1 MIVVVLTQR
10 EAARHLAAMAPDLS
24 TRRGPRTPRPRPRGC
39 STRASWPA
47 PATAAAPRA
56 HLRLPRHACPLQVTW
71 AQPPRG
77 GEKLASWTPRRWR
90 EPAPHRP
97 LQRRPRNCPE
107 RRSRIHGEPHGPA
120 GGAAALGRGQAAPP
134 ATAAGPVPRS
144 GGRAARILRPVR
156 HPRCRPGRGTSVRAG
171 SGAASPRR
179 SAHAGGHCPRRPV
192 QQGDLFSV
200 SPILTGLFTGFGA
213 HLHFPD
219 AGEVEPPPP
228 GLSAATSRHLRPGSL
243 PPPPPRGVR
252 PHAPQ
257 APWPRRALEARE
269 PGALYPPH
277 LLHQTPRESATK
289 EVPRAVRV
297 RGRLQ
302 GGPELLDLAARGD
315 LAGGSWGRGSHR
327 ADGPCSP
334 SLWGTVHCS
343 SLVEGPPAGTL
354 DQAHLHAS
362 SWPLCR
368 PPVQTLSARP
378 AGVRPAGS
386 VQEAAGS
393 QCVVSKSPQPQS
405 KPGGGQPCEVVTW
418 WPRCFA
424 GSR

>member
-1 MIVVVLTQR
+1 MAR
-10 EAARHLAAMAPDLS
+10 EPRAL
-24 TRRGPRTPRPRPRGC
+24 GP
-39 STRASWPA
+39 
-47 PATAAAPRA
+47 AAAPRGPA
-56 HLRLPRHACPLQVTW
+56 GLPRPLPPPPGRTCGYLATPVHCRSPGHSRHAEERSWPAGHHGAGVS
-71 AQPPRG
+71 QPRAVLSSVDRG
-77 GEKLASWTPRRWR
+77 TVQRDAAAPTASPTVPQ
-90 EPAPHRP
+90 A
-97 LQRRPRNCPE
+97 
-107 RRSRIHGEPHGPA
+107 HGPA
-120 GGAAALGRGQAAPP
+120 GGAAASGRGQAAPP

-156 HPRCRPGRGTSVRAG
+156 HPRSRRSLPWARCRPGRGTSVRAG

-243 PPPPPRGVR
+243 PPPPPRGVH
-252 PHAPQ
+252 PHAPL

-277 LLHQTPRESATK
+277 LPHQTPRESATK
-289 EVPRAVRV
+289 EVPRAVGV

-343 SLVEGPPAGTL
+343 SLGEGPPAGTL

-362 SWPLCR
+362 RWPLCR